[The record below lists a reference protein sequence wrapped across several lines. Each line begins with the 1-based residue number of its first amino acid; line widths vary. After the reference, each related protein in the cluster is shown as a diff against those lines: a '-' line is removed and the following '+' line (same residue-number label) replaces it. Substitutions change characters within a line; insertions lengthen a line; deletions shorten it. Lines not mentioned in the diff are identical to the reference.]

1 MQAKSDLIMH
11 PAATPPWGLILAGGD
26 GTRLLP
32 LTQRIAGDA
41 RPKQFCQIFDGETLL
56 DRTRRRC
63 DIGIRPDRQMVV
75 VSRTHEAYYRGLA
88 EDLLPGRLVVQP
100 SNRGTAPG
108 ILYPLMRLADLTGNA
123 PVAIFPSDH
132 FVSDDLAFMGY
143 VQAGVEVIQGQPDLI
158 VLLGVE
164 AERPETEYGW
174 IEPSSTPLA
183 IDGEAVFP
191 IRRFWEKP
199 SARLAQ
205 ILRDRGCL
213 WNSFV
218 MVGWASAFQS
228 LVTDAL
234 PGLVSAFASL
244 RAALGTPGEAIAA
257 ERLYA
262 GLPSTNFSEEV
273 LACRPERLVVMRMK
287 GVDWSD
293 LGNPARAVA
302 SFRRSSAPPAWL
314 ARLELA
320 PTA

>member
-1 MQAKSDLIMH
+1 MH
-11 PAATPPWGLILAGGD
+11 PAATPPWSLILAGGD

-41 RPKQFCQIFDGETLL
+41 RPKQFCPMFDGETLL
-56 DRTRRRC
+56 GRTRRRC
-63 DIGIRPDRQMVV
+63 DLAIRPDRQMVV
-75 VSRTHEAYYRGLA
+75 VTRTHEPYYGGLA
-88 EDLLPGRLVVQP
+88 QDLLPGRLVVQP

-123 PVAIFPSDH
+123 PVAILPSDH

-143 VQAGVEVIQGQPDLI
+143 VQAAVETVQGQPDLI

-164 AERPETEYGW
+164 AERPEIEYGW
-174 IEPSSTPLA
+174 IEPAATPLA

-191 IRRFWEKP
+191 IRKFWEKP
-199 SARLAQ
+199 SAKLAQ
-205 ILRDRGCL
+205 TLCDRGCL

-228 LVTDAL
+228 LVTDAM
-234 PGLVSAFASL
+234 PELVAAFASL
-244 RAALGTPGEAIAA
+244 RAALGTPGEAAA
-257 ERLYA
+257 VERVYA
-262 GLPSTNFSEEV
+262 GLPPSNFSEQV
-273 LACRPERLVVMRMK
+273 LARRTERLVVMRMK

-302 SFRRSSAPPAWL
+302 SFRNSTAPPAWL
-314 ARLELA
+314 GRMELA